1 MSWIVVQTKK
11 NKEVAVMEQLRSI
24 GFEALVPREE
34 QQIRTSGEWETKERI
49 LFPGY
54 VFTECKFDAS
64 VYYKIMRISGV
75 SALLGSPRT
84 PATLSYLESEWIRLL
99 GNDGKMI
106 EPTLISFQ
114 DDGSYLI
121 KKGILLN
128 FKSRIIS
135 CQKRQKK
142 ATFEIT
148 VFDEIHKIT
157 LSIITDEKET
167 SEN

>member
-11 NKEVAVMEQLRSI
+11 NKEVTVMEQLRSA
-24 GFEALVPREE
+24 GFDALVPREE
-34 QQIRTSGEWETKERI
+34 QQIRTNGEWESKERI

-54 VFTECKFDAS
+54 VFVECNFSANT
-64 VYYKIMRISGV
+64 YYKVMRVPGV
-75 SALLGSPRT
+75 TALLGNPRT

-99 GNDGKMI
+99 GNHGKMI

-157 LSIITDEKET
+157 LSIITEEKET

>member
-11 NKEVAVMEQLRSI
+11 NKEITVMEQLRAI
-24 GFEALVPREE
+24 GFEALAPREE
-34 QQIRTSGEWETKERI
+34 QQIRTNGEWETKERI
-49 LFPGY
+49 LFPNY
-54 VFTECKFDAS
+54 VFVDCVFDAS
-64 VYYKIMRISGV
+64 VYYKIMSISGV
-75 SALLGSPRT
+75 SALLGNQRA

-99 GNDGKMI
+99 GNNGKMI
-106 EPTLISFQ
+106 EPTLISFH
-114 DDGSYLI
+114 DDGSHLI

-148 VFDEIHKIT
+148 VFGENHKIT
-157 LSIITDEKET
+157 LSIVTDEKET

>member
-1 MSWIVVQTKK
+1 MSWIVIQTKK
-11 NKEVAVMEQLRSI
+11 NKEVTVMEQLRSA

-34 QQIRTSGEWETKERI
+34 QQIRTGGEWGSKERI
-49 LFPGY
+49 LFSGY
-54 VFTECKFDAS
+54 VFMECKFDAS
-64 VYYKIMRISGV
+64 VYYQIMRIPDV
-75 SALLGSPRT
+75 VAILGDPRA
-84 PATLSYLESEWIRLL
+84 PAVLSYLESEWIRLL
-99 GNDGKMI
+99 GNDGKLI
-106 EPTLISFQ
+106 EPALISFQ
-114 DDGSYLI
+114 DDGSYQI

-148 VFDEIHKIT
+148 VFGEIHKIT
-157 LSIITDEKET
+157 LSIVSDEKET